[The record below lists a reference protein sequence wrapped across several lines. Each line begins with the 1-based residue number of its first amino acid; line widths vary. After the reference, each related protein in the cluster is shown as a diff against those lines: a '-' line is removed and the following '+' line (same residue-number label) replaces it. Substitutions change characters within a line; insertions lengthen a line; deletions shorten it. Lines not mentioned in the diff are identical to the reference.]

1 MKKIVYCVTLLGLLS
16 VVGCVEQDKPVESQT
31 TPKSNDESATA
42 DAKFIMVEEP
52 DGAQDVIA
60 VRESAKDGDE
70 ILITGRIGGD
80 KKPFVDG
87 LAAFTIVDHS
97 LTACSDIEG
106 DNCATPWDYC
116 CQTDKLPTST
126 AFVELHDQDGDLV
139 KGNAK
144 DILKVKELS
153 TVVVKGKALR
163 DDAGNLTVVAESVY
177 VK

>member
-1 MKKIVYCVTLLGLLS
+1 MKKIFCCVALLGMMS
-16 VVGCVEQDKPVESQT
+16 AVGCVEQDKPVTSQT
-31 TPKSNDESATA
+31 TPNTNEETSTA
-42 DAKFIMVEEP
+42 DAKYVMTEEP
-52 DGAQDVIA
+52 EGAQDVIA
-60 VRESAKDGDE
+60 IRESAKDGDE

-80 KKPFVDG
+80 KKPFIDG

-116 CQTDKLPTST
+116 CQTDKLPGAT
-126 AFVELHDQDGDLV
+126 AVVELHDEDGKLV
-139 KGNAK
+139 EGNAK
-144 DILKVKELS
+144 QILKVQELS